1 MLTSAQRITAMTIDT
16 DLDLTP
22 AASTDNPVE
31 ARRAQARAWF
41 EGLRDRICAE
51 IETLEREAPA
61 ELFPG
66 EPATFS
72 YKPWQRKTGAGGGVG
87 GFLSNGRLFEKI
99 GIHTSSANGKLTP
112 EMARNVPGDGSLDYV
127 STSISLIMHPRS
139 PRVPTVHMNTRFLS
153 TSKGWFGGG
162 ADLTPMLP
170 EQRSQDAEDAV
181 TFHAA
186 MKRAC
191 DTHDP
196 AYYEKFKPWADTY
209 FFLPHRGV
217 ARGVGGIFFD
227 YLNSGDFDRDFAFT
241 RDVGSALLD
250 VYPRIVRKRM
260 IEPWTDEERAQQLA
274 CRGLYVEFNLLYDR
288 GTMFGL
294 QTGGNTE
301 TIMSS
306 MPPLV
311 SWS

>member
-1 MLTSAQRITAMTIDT
+1 MTIDT
-16 DLDLTP
+16 DLDRTP
-22 AASTDNPVE
+22 AASSENPVE
-31 ARRAQARAWF
+31 ARRTQARAWF

-66 EPATFS
+66 EPATFT

-112 EMARNVPGDGSLDYV
+112 EMAKNVPGDGSLDYV

-153 TSKGWFGGG
+153 TSQGWFGGG

-181 TFHAA
+181 IFHTA
-186 MKRAC
+186 MKHAC
-191 DTHDP
+191 DAHDP
-196 AYYEKFKPWADTY
+196 TYYDKFKPWADTY

-241 RDVGSALLD
+241 RAVGSALLD
-250 VYPRIVRKRM
+250 VYPKIVRKRM
-260 IEPWTDEERAQQLA
+260 IEPWTDAERAQQLA

>member
-1 MLTSAQRITAMTIDT
+1 MTI
-16 DLDLTP
+16 
-22 AASTDNPVE
+22 E
-31 ARRAQARAWF
+31 ADAPLSPIEQQRSQARAWF
-41 EGLRDRICAE
+41 EGLRDRICAALE
-51 IETLEREAPA
+51 ALEREAPA

-72 YKPWQRKTGAGGGVG
+72 FKPWQRHTGQGGGVG

-99 GIHTSSANGKLTP
+99 GIHTSSANGRLSP
-112 EMARNVPGDGSLDYV
+112 EMARTMPGDGKTLDYV
-127 STSISLIMHPRS
+127 STSISLIIHPRS
-139 PRVPTVHMNTRFLS
+139 PRVPTTHMNTRFLS
-153 TSKGWFGGG
+153 TSQGWFGGG
-162 ADLTPMLP
+162 ADLTPTIT
-170 EQRSQDAEDAV
+170 EHRNQQAEDVV

-191 DTHDP
+191 DAHDP
-196 AYYEKFKPWADTY
+196 SYHAKFKPWADSY

-217 ARGVGGIFFD
+217 ARGAGGIFFD
-227 YLNSGDFDRDFAFT
+227 NLNSGDFERDFAFT
-241 RDVGSALLD
+241 REVGQAFLD
-250 VYPRIVRKRM
+250 VYPQIVRRRM
-260 IEPWTDEERAQQLA
+260 QEPWTEAERAEQLSY
-274 CRGLYVEFNLLYDR
+274 RGLYVEFNLLYDR

-294 QTGGNTE
+294 QTGGNVE